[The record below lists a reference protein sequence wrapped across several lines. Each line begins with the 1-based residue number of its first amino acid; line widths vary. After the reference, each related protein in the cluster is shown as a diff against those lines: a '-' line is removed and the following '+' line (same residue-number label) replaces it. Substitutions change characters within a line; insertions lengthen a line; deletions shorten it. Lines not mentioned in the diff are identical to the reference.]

1 MLVQQILRLK
11 GNDDVVTLK
20 KSSSLKEA
28 SDLLTSRKIGTVV
41 VSEDGKIPLGIL
53 SERDI
58 VHAVS
63 KDGEAS
69 LTRPISKYMTSK
81 LITCNRGETADK
93 ILTIMTDKR
102 IRRMPVIEDDKM
114 IGIITIGDVV
124 KSRLLELSREK
135 EALQEMIAGH

>member
-1 MLVQQILRLK
+1 MI
-11 GNDDVVTLK
+11 
-20 KSSSLKEA
+20 
-28 SDLLTSRKIGTVV
+28 
-41 VSEDGKIPLGIL
+41 SEDGEIPLGIL

-69 LTRPISKYMTSK
+69 LTRPISNYMTSK
-81 LITCNRGETADK
+81 LITCNRGEIGDK
-93 ILTIMTDKR
+93 ILTTMTEKR
-102 IRRMPVIEDDKM
+102 IRRMPVIEDNKM